1 MIDFVIEVSF
11 MQIKDIPTTKERSS
25 ISIILILGFT
35 TLITLIVS
43 SGFISAYQ
51 VSLIRSSVTIL
62 EQDHLNQINTIV
74 KIRELISQIYI
85 EAREST
91 NLRRTNP
98 STKPFIALPPNI
110 NSELEKQIQVIEETE
125 ISKTAEW
132 DIFNRSLKRF
142 ISTAT
147 DPLYLQINGF
157 SHQTM
162 AFNALDEV
170 VKKIR
175 TERIKI
181 NEQTNAL
188 QIKAENRI
196 IVTTTI
202 SVLVG
207 LLVAA
212 MAVIEIQKR
221 FQQLQQSFIAINQA
235 KEFNRNILNGV
246 VNALFTLDEKGNL
259 TSANQAFYELLDL
272 KNPCSGH
279 YQELLKKE
287 ADLCKLIEQ
296 AYETIPNTSYRGR
309 VNTLVNNKI
318 SKVDSYITTFKA
330 NDKIAGLIIVLV
342 DVTEIENV
350 REERQRNQALAAI
363 GQIAAQ
369 VAHEIKNPLG
379 GIKLNLS
386 YLQRK
391 NKENDEA
398 TEVIG
403 EILTGVD
410 RLNKTVSELSSF
422 VRPKQ
427 LMLLP
432 TDINSI
438 IDQELTFVADKVKQ
452 KNIEI
457 ERQFQLDLPALP
469 ADHYELRKAFINFLI
484 NAIDASNNLGKIK
497 ISTKQESNKI
507 VVTFIDYGKGMN
519 RETLSRIFEPFFTT
533 KSTGTGL
540 GMSIAKRVI
549 EMHEGSLKINSKL
562 GEGTEIVIELPI
574 K

>member
-1 MIDFVIEVSF
+1 MENIIN
-11 MQIKDIPTTKERSS
+11 TNERSS
-25 ISIILILGFT
+25 LLIILILGFT
-35 TLITLIVS
+35 ILIILIVS

-51 VSLIRSSVTIL
+51 VSLIRSSVTNL
-62 EQDHLNQINTIV
+62 EQDHLNQINTILR
-74 KIRELISQIYI
+74 IRELISQIYI
-85 EAREST
+85 EARESV

-98 STKPFIALPPNI
+98 SAKPFVALPPNI
-110 NSELEKQIQVIEETE
+110 SSELEKQIQTIEETE
-125 ISKTAEW
+125 VGKTSEW
-132 DIFNRSLKRF
+132 DVFNRSLKRF

-175 TERIKI
+175 TERITI
-181 NEQTNAL
+181 NQQTNAL
-188 QIKAENRI
+188 QIKAESHI
-196 IVTTTI
+196 ITTTTI
-202 SVLVG
+202 SLLVG

-212 MAVIEIQKR
+212 MAVIEIQRR
-221 FQQLQQSFIAINQA
+221 FQQLQQSFVAINQA
-235 KEFNRNILNGV
+235 KEFSRDIINGV
-246 VNALFTLDEKGNL
+246 VNVLFTLDAKGNL

-272 KNPCSGH
+272 ASDCSGP

-296 AYETIPNTSYRGR
+296 AYEEIPNVSYRGR
-309 VNTLVNNKI
+309 INILKENKI
-318 SKVDSYITTFKA
+318 FRIDSYITTFKA
-330 NDKIAGLIIVLV
+330 NDKVAGLIVVLV
-342 DVTEIENV
+342 DVTEIENA
-350 REERQRNQALAAI
+350 REERQRSQALAAI

-386 YLQRK
+386 YLKRTSG
-391 NKENDEA
+391 ENEE
-398 TEVIG
+398 TQEVIE
-403 EILTGVD
+403 EILTGID

-432 TDINSI
+432 TDINAV
-438 IDQELTFVADKVKQ
+438 IDQELALITDKIKQ
-452 KNIEI
+452 KNIQI
-457 ERQFQLDLPALP
+457 ERNYDLNLP
-469 ADHYELRKAFINFLI
+469 SLLADHYELSKAFINFLI
-484 NAIDASNNLGKIK
+484 NSIDASNDSGKVK
-497 ISTKQESNKI
+497 ILTSQKESKI
-507 VVTFIDYGKGMN
+507 IVTFIDFGVGMN
-519 RETLSRIFEPFFTT
+519 RETLSRLFEPFFTT

-549 EMHEGSLKINSKL
+549 EMHEGKLTVKSKL
-562 GEGTEIVIELPI
+562 GEGSQITIELPI
-574 K
+574 KSKASLG